1 MHKLTIDDIS
11 LKNKSVF
18 IRVDFN
24 VPLDD
29 QQNITD
35 DRRIRSAIPTIQ
47 KAIDDGAKIIL
58 ASHLGRPK
66 GEKRGEFSLKPV
78 AERLAKLLK
87 KEIVFSD
94 DCIGAETE
102 SKKAALRPGQILLL
116 ENLRFHIEETKGGE
130 DFANQLFKGI
140 EVYVNDAFGTAHR
153 AHTSMVGA
161 IGKVDKRVA
170 GYLLIKEIEFLY
182 NAIENPKRPFVAI
195 LGGAKISGKIDVIK
209 NLFGKVDS
217 LIIGGGMV
225 YTFYKA
231 MGLNIGDSLL
241 EDDRIEMAKEI
252 IAKAES
258 DNIDFIMPEDTVIA
272 DKFSNDAKREIINR
286 GDIPQGWMGM
296 DIGPKSIKHF
306 CQVLD
311 SAKTVVWNGP
321 MGVFE
326 MDNFATGT
334 NAVAKKLSEITGE
347 GATTIIGGGDSA
359 AAIEK
364 SGLSNSISH
373 ISTGGGA
380 SLEFLEGKKLPGVEA
395 LTDNQE
401 V

>member
-24 VPLDD
+24 VPLDEH
-29 QQNITD
+29 QNITD

-47 KAIDDGAKIIL
+47 KAVDDGAKVIL

-66 GEKRGEFSLKPV
+66 GEKRAEFSLKPV
-78 AERLAKLLK
+78 AKRLEEILK
-87 KEIVFSD
+87 REIVFSE
-94 DCIGAETE
+94 DCIGDEAER
-102 SKKAALRPGQILLL
+102 KKAALKPGQILLL

-130 DFANQLFKGI
+130 DFANQLFRGI

-153 AHTSMVGA
+153 GHTSMVGA
-161 IGKVDKRVA
+161 VGKVDNRVA
-170 GYLLIKEIEFLY
+170 GYLLIKEIEFLF
-182 NAIENPKRPFVAI
+182 NAIENPQRPFVAI

-225 YTFYKA
+225 YTFYRA
-231 MGLNIGDSLL
+231 MGFNIGDSLL
-241 EDDRIEMAKEI
+241 EEDRIEMAKEI
-252 IAKAES
+252 IGQAKS

-272 DKFSNDAKREIINR
+272 DKFSNDAKIEIINR
-286 GDIPQGWMGM
+286 GDIPRGWMGM
-296 DIGPKSIKHF
+296 DIGPKTIKHF

-364 SGLSNSISH
+364 SGLSDSITH

-395 LTDNQE
+395 LTDNKE